1 MDNRYVR
8 ILLVD
13 DDEDD
18 YVMTR
23 EVVSEIPGWEFEL
36 EWAASYPA
44 ALEAINHQA
53 YDICLVDY
61 NLGAHT
67 GLDFLRQVL
76 CEGCATPFILL
87 TGQNDHAVDMEAM
100 QAGAADYLYKGHID
114 ALLLE
119 RSIRYSL
126 NQAQTME
133 TLRRRNREL
142 ATLNRITTHLNLF
155 TRSAELFDQIPH
167 LIREALE
174 YPIVSVWSNENN
186 EPVLRSITHYDEAE
200 LPLTALAAAP
210 QQVLRSGQPVHLPD
224 PGEAPPVTPQKAS
237 SNSLKVR
244 VPADRSANRED
255 AVSERVRTLSQAEGA
270 APVLSAIAVPLI
282 WQAQVSGVL
291 TIYDRRRRFE
301 ASDRVVLETLAAQV
315 AMALERIW
323 LFESVEQEERQLE
336 AILRGVADAILVLDA
351 QGCLQLLNPAGD
363 QLLIGRAEIGI
374 GEPLPSG
381 RGYDDLL
388 RLLEQARHSDATE
401 QGEAAWPDHRTF
413 AALITPIEAGGQVVV
428 LHDVTHFKDL
438 ERVKNEFI
446 AAATH
451 DLKTPLTSI
460 MGYSALLEKIG
471 PLEAKQ
477 EEFVNHIQRA
487 ATEMHELVQS
497 LLELVRIDLGL
508 GLKMEP
514 CDLGQMLQEVTYEF
528 KPQAA
533 DKQQTLTLSLDGLA
547 AQAGQRD
554 KLSQQGWC
562 VMADAP
568 QLRRVINNLV
578 SNAIKY
584 TPPGGEVTL
593 LAEVQTALQQA
604 KVQIQDTGLGISPA
618 DQPFIF
624 EKFYRVKTDDT
635 KNIEGHGLGL
645 TIVKSIV
652 EQHGGKVW
660 VKSEGVPGKGS
671 QFGFSLPCVPLPE
684 STHR

>member
-1 MDNRYVR
+1 MDNRSAR
-8 ILLVD
+8 LLLVD

-18 YVMTR
+18 FVMTR
-23 EVVSEIPGWEFEL
+23 EVISEIQGWEFEL
-36 EWAASYPA
+36 EWASSYPA
-44 ALEAINHQA
+44 AVEAITHRE

-67 GLDFLRQVL
+67 GLEFLRQAL
-76 CEGCATPFILL
+76 REGCATPFILL
-87 TGQNDHAVDMEAM
+87 TGQNDHEVDMEAM
-100 QAGAADYLYKGHID
+100 RVGAADYLYKGHID
-114 ALLLE
+114 ALILE
-119 RSIRYSL
+119 RSLRYSL
-126 NQAQTME
+126 NHAQMME

-174 YPIVSVWSNENN
+174 YPIVSVWANEAD
-186 EPVLRSITHYDEAE
+186 EPVLRSITHYDEVE
-200 LPLTALAAAP
+200 LPLTALSVAP
-210 QQVLRSGQPVHLPD
+210 QQVLKSGQPVHIPD
-224 PGEAPPVTPQKAS
+224 PGEAPPAKTS
-237 SNSLKVR
+237 
-244 VPADRSANRED
+244 
-255 AVSERVRTLSQAEGA
+255 AEGA
-270 APVLSAIAVPLI
+270 APVLSAIAVPLS
-282 WQAQVSGVL
+282 WHAQLGGVL

-315 AMALERIW
+315 ALALERIW

-336 AILRGVADAILVLDA
+336 AILRGVADAILVMDA
-351 QGCLQLLNPAGD
+351 QDCLQLLNPAGD
-363 QLLIGRAEIGI
+363 QLLIGRAEIAI
-374 GEPLPSG
+374 GEPLPNG

-388 RLLEQARHSDATE
+388 RLLERAHHSGATE
-401 QGEAAWPDHRTF
+401 QGEANWPDHRTF
-413 AALITPIEAGGQVVV
+413 AALITPIEAGGQVIV

-460 MGYSALLEKIG
+460 MGYSALLKKIS
-471 PLEAKQ
+471 PLEPKQ

-487 ATEMHELVQS
+487 ATQMHELVQS

-508 GLKMEP
+508 GLQMIP
-514 CDLGQMLQEVTYEF
+514 CDLGQMLQEVADEF

-533 DKQQTLTLSLDGLA
+533 EKEQTLTLALDGLA
-547 AQAGQRD
+547 DG
-554 KLSQQGWC
+554 KLRQEGLC

-584 TPPGGEVTL
+584 TPTGGEVTL
-593 LAEVQTALQQA
+593 LGEVQTALQQA
-604 KVQIQDTGLGISPA
+604 KVQIQDTGLGIPPA

-660 VKSEGVPGKGS
+660 VKSDGVPGKGS
-671 QFGFSLPCVPLPE
+671 RFGFSLPCVRLPE
-684 STHR
+684 STNP

>member
-1 MDNRYVR
+1 MTDNRSAR

-23 EVVSEIPGWEFEL
+23 EVISEIQGWQFEL
-36 EWAASYPA
+36 EWVASYPA
-44 ALEAINHQA
+44 ALEAIRRQA
-53 YDICLVDY
+53 YDVCLLDY
-61 NLGAHT
+61 NLGAYT
-67 GLDFLRQVL
+67 GLEFLRQAL
-76 CEGCATPFILL
+76 REGCTTPVILL

-100 QAGAADYLYKGHID
+100 RVGAADYLYKGHID

-126 NQAQTME
+126 NQAQMME
-133 TLRRRNREL
+133 TLRRRNHEL
-142 ATLNRITTHLNLF
+142 ATLNRITAHLNQF
-155 TRSAELFDQIPH
+155 TRSTELFDQIPH
-167 LIREALE
+167 LIHEALD

-186 EPVLRSITHYDEAE
+186 QPALRSLTDHDEAE
-200 LPLTALAAAP
+200 LPVAVLAGAP
-210 QQVLRSGQPVHLPD
+210 QQVLNGGRPVHFPE
-224 PGEAPPVTPQKAS
+224 PVEAQTIIPHEKGTSPT
-237 SNSLKVR
+237 
-244 VPADRSANRED
+244 
-255 AVSERVRTLSQAEGA
+255 
-270 APVLSAIAVPLI
+270 LSAIAVPLFWHTQI
-282 WQAQVSGVL
+282 SGVL
-291 TIYDRRRRFE
+291 AIHDRRRCFE
-301 ASDRVVLETLAAQV
+301 TSDRVVLETLATQV
-315 AMALERIW
+315 AMALERIR

-351 QGCLQLLNPAGD
+351 HGCLQLLNPAGE

-374 GEPLPSG
+374 GQPLPWG
-381 RGYDDLL
+381 RGYDDLI
-388 RLLEQARHSDATE
+388 RLLEQTRHSGAIE
-401 QGEAAWPDHRTF
+401 QGEADWPDHRTL

-428 LHDVTHFKDL
+428 LHDVTHFKDV

-460 MGYSALLEKIG
+460 LGYSALLKKIG
-471 PLEAKQ
+471 PLDEKQ
-477 EEFVNHIQRA
+477 VDFVDHIQRS
-487 ATEMHELVQS
+487 ATQMHELVQS

-514 CDLGQMLQEVTYEF
+514 CDLGRLLLDVTEEF

-547 AQAGQRD
+547 GDKLRQAG
-554 KLSQQGWC
+554 LC
-562 VMADAP
+562 VMSDPP

-584 TPPGGEVTL
+584 TPPGGQVTV

-604 KVQIQDTGLGISPA
+604 KVQIQDTGLGIPSA

-624 EKFYRVKTDDT
+624 DKFYRVKTEET
-635 KNIEGHGLGL
+635 KDIEGHGLGL
-645 TIVKSIV
+645 TIVKSII
-652 EQHGGKVW
+652 ERHGGQVW
-660 VKSEGVPGKGS
+660 VKSDGVPGKGS
-671 QFGFSLPCVPLPE
+671 RFGFSLPCVPVPE
-684 STHR
+684 VTKP

>member
-1 MDNRYVR
+1 MEAAMDNRSAR
-8 ILLVD
+8 LLLVD

-23 EVVSEIPGWEFEL
+23 EVISEIQGWEFEL
-36 EWAASYPA
+36 EWASSYPA
-44 ALEAINHQA
+44 ALEAISHQA
-53 YDICLVDY
+53 YDVCLLDY

-67 GLDFLRQVL
+67 GLEFLRQAL
-76 CEGCATPFILL
+76 REGCATPFILL
-87 TGQNDHAVDMEAM
+87 TGQNDHEVDMEAM
-100 QAGAADYLYKGHID
+100 RVGAADYLYKGHID
-114 ALLLE
+114 ALILE

-126 NQAQTME
+126 NQAQMME

-186 EPVLRSITHYDEAE
+186 EPRLRSITHYDEAE
-200 LPLTALAAAP
+200 LPLALLVVAP
-210 QQVLRSGQPVHLPD
+210 QQVLKNGQPVHLPD
-224 PGEAPPVTPQKAS
+224 PGEPAPVAPP
-237 SNSLKVR
+237 
-244 VPADRSANRED
+244 
-255 AVSERVRTLSQAEGA
+255 AEGA
-270 APVLSAIAVPLI
+270 APMLSAIAVPLI
-282 WQAQVSGVL
+282 WHNQVSGAL

-301 ASDRVVLETLAAQV
+301 LSDRVVLETLAAQV

-381 RGYDDLL
+381 RGYDDLV
-388 RLLEQARHSDATE
+388 RLLEQARHSGAIE
-401 QGEAAWPDHRTF
+401 QGEATWPDHRTF

-428 LHDVTHFKDL
+428 LHDVTHFKDV

-460 MGYSALLEKIG
+460 MGYSALLKKIG
-471 PLEAKQ
+471 PLEPKQ

-487 ATEMHELVQS
+487 ATQMHELVQS

-514 CDLGQMLQEVTYEF
+514 CDLGQMLQEVADEF

-533 DKQQTLTLSLDGLA
+533 EKEQTLTLSLDGLA
-547 AQAGQRD
+547 EG
-554 KLSQQGWC
+554 KLNRQGLC
-562 VMADAP
+562 VMVDAP

-584 TPPGGEVTL
+584 TPTGGAVTL
-593 LAEVQTALQQA
+593 EAEVQTALQQA
-604 KVQIQDTGLGISPA
+604 KVQIQDTGLGIPPA

-671 QFGFSLPCVPLPE
+671 RFGFSLPCVPLPE
-684 STHR
+684 STNP

>member
-1 MDNRYVR
+1 MDNRFAR
-8 ILLVD
+8 LLLVD

-18 YVMTR
+18 FVMTR
-23 EVVSEIPGWEFEL
+23 EVISEIQGWEFEL
-36 EWAASYPA
+36 EWAASYSA
-44 ALEAINHQA
+44 ALEAICAQA
-53 YDICLVDY
+53 YDVCLLDY

-67 GLDFLRQVL
+67 GLEFLRQAL
-76 CEGCATPFILL
+76 REGCATPFILL

-100 QAGAADYLYKGHID
+100 RVGAADYLYKGHID

-126 NQAQTME
+126 NQAQMME

-142 ATLNRITTHLNLF
+142 ATLNRITTHLNQF

-174 YPIVSVWSNENN
+174 YPIVSVWSNEDN
-186 EPVLRSITHYDEAE
+186 EPRLRSSTHYDEAE
-200 LPLTALAAAP
+200 LPLAFLAGAP
-210 QQVLRSGQPVHLPD
+210 QQVIKTGQPVHLPD
-224 PGEAPPVTPQKAS
+224 PAEPPSVATPGEGTAPM
-237 SNSLKVR
+237 
-244 VPADRSANRED
+244 
-255 AVSERVRTLSQAEGA
+255 
-270 APVLSAIAVPLI
+270 LSAIAVPLF
-282 WQAQVSGVL
+282 WQARVSEVL

-315 AMALERIW
+315 GLALERIW
-323 LFESVEQEERQLE
+323 MFEAVEKEERQLE

-351 QGCLQLLNPAGD
+351 QGCLQLLNPAAD

-388 RLLEQARHSDATE
+388 RLLSQARHSGATE
-401 QGEAAWPDHRTF
+401 QGEATWPDHRTF
-413 AALITPIEAGGQVVV
+413 AALITPIEAGGQVIV

-460 MGYSALLEKIG
+460 MGYGALLKKIS
-471 PLEAKQ
+471 PLEPKQ

-514 CDLGQMLQEVTYEF
+514 CDLGHMLQEVVYDF

-533 DKQQTLTLSLDGLA
+533 NKQQTLTLSLDGLA
-547 AQAGQRD
+547 EDKLGQAG
-554 KLSQQGWC
+554 LC
-562 VMADAP
+562 VLADVP

-584 TPPGGEVTL
+584 TPTGGEVTL

-604 KVQIQDTGLGISPA
+604 KVQIQDTGLGIPPA

-635 KNIEGHGLGL
+635 KDIEGHGLGL

-660 VKSEGVPGKGS
+660 VKSEGLPGKGS
-671 QFGFSLPCVPLPE
+671 RFGFSLPCVPLPE
-684 STHR
+684 STHS

>member
-1 MDNRYVR
+1 MDNRFAR
-8 ILLVD
+8 LLLVD

-18 YVMTR
+18 FVMTR
-23 EVVSEIPGWEFEL
+23 EVISEIVGWEFEL
-36 EWAASYPA
+36 EWASSYSA
-44 ALEAINHQA
+44 ALEAISHQA
-53 YDICLVDY
+53 YDICLLDY

-67 GLDFLRQVL
+67 GLEFLRQAL
-76 CEGCATPFILL
+76 REGCATPFILL
-87 TGQNDHAVDMEAM
+87 TGQNDHEVDMEAM
-100 QAGAADYLYKGHID
+100 RVGAADYLYKGHID
-114 ALLLE
+114 ALILE

-126 NQAQTME
+126 NQAQMME

-142 ATLNRITTHLNLF
+142 ATLNRITTHLNQF

-186 EPVLRSITHYDEAE
+186 EPRLRSITHYDEAE
-200 LPLTALAAAP
+200 LPLALLAGAP
-210 QQVLRSGQPVHLPD
+210 QQVLKTGQLVHLPD
-224 PGEAPPVTPQKAS
+224 PAEPP
-237 SNSLKVR
+237 
-244 VPADRSANRED
+244 SAATQR
-255 AVSERVRTLSQAEGA
+255 EGA
-270 APVLSAIAVPLI
+270 APMLSAIAVPLF
-282 WQAQVSGVL
+282 WQAQVSEVL

-315 AMALERIW
+315 GLALERIW
-323 LFESVEQEERQLE
+323 MFESVEKEERQLE

-351 QGCLQLLNPAGD
+351 QGCLQLLNPAAD

-388 RLLEQARHSDATE
+388 RLLSQARHSSATE
-401 QGEAAWPDHRTF
+401 QGEATWPDHRTF
-413 AALITPIEAGGQVVV
+413 AALITPIEAGGQVIV

-460 MGYSALLEKIG
+460 MGYGALLKKIS
-471 PLEAKQ
+471 PLEPKQ

-514 CDLGQMLQEVTYEF
+514 CDLGHMLQEVIYDF
-528 KPQAA
+528 KSQAT
-533 DKQQTLTLSLDGLA
+533 DKQQTLTLSLDGLSEDTLG
-547 AQAGQRD
+547 QAG
-554 KLSQQGWC
+554 LC

-584 TPPGGEVTL
+584 TPTGGEVTL

-604 KVQIQDTGLGISPA
+604 KVQIQDTGLGIPPA

-635 KNIEGHGLGL
+635 KDIEGHGLGL

-660 VKSEGVPGKGS
+660 VKSEGLPGKGS
-671 QFGFSLPCVPLPE
+671 RFGFSLPCVPLPE
-684 STHR
+684 SIHS

>member
-1 MDNRYVR
+1 MDKRFAR
-8 ILLVD
+8 LLLVD

-23 EVVSEIPGWEFEL
+23 EVISEIPGWEFEL
-36 EWAASYPA
+36 EWADSYPA
-44 ALEAINHQA
+44 ALEAINGQA
-53 YDICLVDY
+53 YDVCLLDY

-67 GLDFLRQVL
+67 GLEFLRQVL
-76 CEGCATPFILL
+76 REGCATPFILL

-100 QAGAADYLYKGHID
+100 RVGAADYLYKGHID
-114 ALLLE
+114 ALILE

-126 NQAQTME
+126 NQAQMME

-142 ATLNRITTHLNLF
+142 ATLNRITTHLNVF
-155 TRSAELFDQIPH
+155 TRSTELFDQIPH
-167 LIREALE
+167 LIREALD
-174 YPIVSVWSNENN
+174 YPIVSVWSNENHA
-186 EPVLRSITHYDEAE
+186 PRLRSITHYDEE
-200 LPLTALAAAP
+200 QLPFHLLAVAP
-210 QQVLRSGQPVHLPD
+210 HQVINSGQVVHLPD
-224 PGEAPPVTPQKAS
+224 PTEPPPATPS
-237 SNSLKVR
+237 
-244 VPADRSANRED
+244 AD
-255 AVSERVRTLSQAEGA
+255 GA
-270 APVLSAIAVPLI
+270 TPVISAIAVPLF
-282 WQAQVSGVL
+282 WQSQVSEVL

-315 AMALERIW
+315 GLALERIW
-323 LFESVEQEERQLE
+323 MFESVEKEERQLE

-351 QGCLQLLNPAGD
+351 QGCLQLLNPAAD
-363 QLLIGRAEIGI
+363 QLLIGRPEIGI

-388 RLLEQARHSDATE
+388 RLLGQARQSGATE
-401 QGEAAWPDHRTF
+401 QGEAAWQDRRTF
-413 AALITPIEAGGQVVV
+413 AALITPIEAGGQVIV

-460 MGYSALLEKIG
+460 MGYGALLKKIS
-471 PLEAKQ
+471 PLEPKQ

-487 ATEMHELVQS
+487 ATQMHELVQS
-497 LLELVRIDLGL
+497 LLELVRIDLGI

-514 CDLGQMLQEVTYEF
+514 CDLGQMLQEAAHEF

-533 DKQQTLTLSLDGLA
+533 EKQQRLTLSLDGLSE
-547 AQAGQRD
+547 G
-554 KLSQQGWC
+554 KLGQQGLC
-562 VMADAP
+562 VMADTL

-584 TPPGGEVTL
+584 TPTGGEVIL

-604 KVQIQDTGLGISPA
+604 KVQIQDTGLGIPPA

-624 EKFYRVKTDDT
+624 EKFYRVKSEDT

-684 STHR
+684 AAHPEAEPV